1 MIKYPKKLLD
11 NDTVG
16 ITAIS
21 LSANLEKIDMAEEN
35 LKKYGLNVIET
46 KDVRNESKN
55 FISASDKQ
63 RAEEFVKLYLDDNIK
78 HIIAARGGEFAI
90 DIIPY
95 LHKYKDDIEKNNVV
109 KYLQGYSDISLIN
122 YYLTTNYNIATLHA
136 ENISDFSMKKYHESL
151 LNTIKLLKGDFVNDE
166 FIQDSFDKYQKEELE
181 DSLEYNLTEKVK
193 YKSIYEDNECTFSG
207 RIIGGCIDVITQL
220 IGTKYD
226 NTVNFCKQFDEGV
239 IWYIDNFG
247 LDSLELYRRLLQM
260 KNAGFFFNANGFLF
274 GRTIN
279 DISNPDFTYEYALKK
294 ALGDLNVNIIYDVD
308 IGHVPPQFTIV
319 NGSYAKFEYFD
330 NKGRLTQI
338 LKE

>member
-1 MIKYPKKLLD
+1 MIKYAKKLVD

-35 LKKYGLNVIET
+35 FKKYGFNVIET
-46 KDVRNESKN
+46 SDVRNEPKN
-55 FISASDKQ
+55 FVSASASK
-63 RAEEFVKLYLDDNIK
+63 RAEEFVKLYLDDNVK

-95 LHKYKDDIEKNNVV
+95 LHKYKDDIEKNNFV

-136 ENISDFSMKKYHESL
+136 ENISEFAMKKYHKSL
-151 LNTIKLLKGDFVNDE
+151 LNTIKLLKGDFFYDE
-166 FIQDSFDKYQKEELE
+166 FIQDSFDMYQREELE

-193 YKSIYEDNECTFSG
+193 YKSLYKDNECSFSG

-226 NTVNFCKQFDEGV
+226 NTINFCKQFDEGI

-260 KNAGFFFNANGFLF
+260 KNAGFFFNTMGFLF

-279 DISNPDFTYEYALKK
+279 NISNPDFTYEYALKK
-294 ALGDLNVNIIYDVD
+294 VLGDLNVNVIYDVD

-338 LKE
+338 LK

>member
-55 FISASDKQ
+55 FISASDRQ

-151 LNTIKLLKGDFVNDE
+151 LNTIKLLKGDFINDE

-193 YKSIYEDNECTFSG
+193 YKSLYKDNECSFSG

>member
-63 RAEEFVKLYLDDNIK
+63 RAEEFVKLYLDNDIK

-193 YKSIYEDNECTFSG
+193 YKSLYKDNECSFSG

-226 NTVNFCKQFDEGV
+226 NTINFCKQFDEGV

-279 DISNPDFTYEYALKK
+279 NISNPDFTYEYALKK
-294 ALGDLNVNIIYDVD
+294 VLGDLNVNVVYDVD

-338 LKE
+338 LK

>member
-151 LNTIKLLKGDFVNDE
+151 LNTIKLLKGDFINDE

-193 YKSIYEDNECTFSG
+193 YKSIYKDNECSFSG
-207 RIIGGCIDVITQL
+207 RIIGGCIDVITLL

-226 NTVNFCKQFDEGV
+226 NTINFCKQFDEGI

-260 KNAGFFFNANGFLF
+260 KNAGFFFNTKGFLF

-279 DISNPDFTYEYALKK
+279 NISNPDFTYEYALKK
-294 ALGDLNVNIIYDVD
+294 VLGDLNVNVVYDVD

-338 LKE
+338 LK

>member
-1 MIKYPKKLLD
+1 MKYPKKLVD

-21 LSANLEKIDMAEEN
+21 LSANLEKISLAEEN
-35 LKKYGLNVIET
+35 LKKYGFNIIET
-46 KDVRNESKN
+46 SDVRNEAKN
-55 FISASDKQ
+55 FVSASDRQ

-95 LHKYKDDIEKNNVV
+95 LHKYKDDIEKNNFV

-136 ENISDFSMKKYHESL
+136 ENISEFAMKKYHKSL
-151 LNTIKLLKGDFVNDE
+151 LNTIKLLKGDFFYDE
-166 FIQDSFDKYQKEELE
+166 FIQDSFDMYQREELE

-193 YKSIYEDNECTFSG
+193 YKSLYKDNECSFSG

-226 NTVNFCKQFDEGV
+226 NTINFCKQFDEGV

-260 KNAGFFFNANGFLF
+260 KNAGFFFNTNGFLF

>member
-55 FISASDKQ
+55 FISASDRQ

-193 YKSIYEDNECTFSG
+193 YKSIYEGNECTFSG

-260 KNAGFFFNANGFLF
+260 KNAGFFFNTNGFLF

-338 LKE
+338 LK

>member
-1 MIKYPKKLLD
+1 MIKYAKKLVD

-55 FISASDKQ
+55 YISASDKQ

-193 YKSIYEDNECTFSG
+193 YKSLYKGNECSFSG

-226 NTVNFCKQFDEGV
+226 NTINFCKQFDEGI

-279 DISNPDFTYEYALKK
+279 NISNPDFTYEYALKK
-294 ALGDLNVNIIYDVD
+294 VLGDLNVNVIYDVD

-338 LKE
+338 LK

>member
-151 LNTIKLLKGDFVNDE
+151 LNTIKLLEGDFVNDE

-193 YKSIYEDNECTFSG
+193 YKSLYKGNECSFSG

-226 NTVNFCKQFDEGV
+226 NTINFCKQFDEGI

-260 KNAGFFFNANGFLF
+260 KNAGFFFNTNGFLF

-279 DISNPDFTYEYALKK
+279 NISNPDFTYEYALKK
-294 ALGDLNVNIIYDVD
+294 VLGDLNVNVIYDVD

-338 LKE
+338 LK

>member
-95 LHKYKDDIEKNNVV
+95 LHKYKEDIKKNNDV

-136 ENISDFSMKKYHESL
+136 ENISEFAMKKYHESL
-151 LNTIKLLKGDFVNDE
+151 INTIKLLKGDIINDE

-193 YKSIYEDNECTFSG
+193 YKSLYKGNECSFSG

-226 NTVNFCKQFDEGV
+226 NTINFCKQFDEGI

-338 LKE
+338 LK

>member
-1 MIKYPKKLLD
+1 
-11 NDTVG
+11 
-16 ITAIS
+16 
-21 LSANLEKIDMAEEN
+21 MAEEN
-35 LKKYGLNVIET
+35 LKKYGFNIIET
-46 KDVRNESKN
+46 SDVRNEAKN
-55 FISASDKQ
+55 FVSASDST
-63 RAEEFVKLYLDDNIK
+63 RAEEFIKIYLDDDIK

-95 LHKYKDDIEKNNVV
+95 LHKYKEDINNCNVV

-136 ENISDFSMKKYHESL
+136 ENISEFAMKKYHKSL
-151 LNTIKLLKGDFVNDE
+151 LNTIKLLKGDFFNNE
-166 FIQDSFDKYQKEELE
+166 FIQDSFDMYQKEELE

-193 YKSIYEDNECTFSG
+193 YKIIYEGNECTFSG

-308 IGHVPPQFTIV
+308 IGHLPPMWSMV
-319 NGSYAKFEYFD
+319 NGSFGEFHYK
-330 NKGRLTQI
+330 NGKGYIIQD
-338 LKE
+338 LK

>member
-63 RAEEFVKLYLDDNIK
+63 RAEEFVKLYLDNDIK

-181 DSLEYNLTEKVK
+181 DSLEYNLTEKVE

-279 DISNPDFTYEYALKK
+279 NISNPDFTYEYALKK
-294 ALGDLNVNIIYDVD
+294 VLGDLNVNVVYDVD

-338 LKE
+338 LK

>member
-55 FISASDKQ
+55 FISASDRQ

-193 YKSIYEDNECTFSG
+193 YKSLYKGNECSFSG

-226 NTVNFCKQFDEGV
+226 NTINFCKQFDEGI

-279 DISNPDFTYEYALKK
+279 NISNPDFTYEYALKK
-294 ALGDLNVNIIYDVD
+294 VLGDLNVNVIYDVD

-338 LKE
+338 LK

>member
-193 YKSIYEDNECTFSG
+193 YKSLYKDNECSFSG

-279 DISNPDFTYEYALKK
+279 NISNPDFTYEYALKK
-294 ALGDLNVNIIYDVD
+294 VLGDLNVNVIYDVD

-338 LKE
+338 LK

>member
-55 FISASDKQ
+55 FISASDRQ

-193 YKSIYEDNECTFSG
+193 YKSLYKGNECSFSG

-260 KNAGFFFNANGFLF
+260 KNAGFFFNTNGFLF

-338 LKE
+338 LK

>member
-193 YKSIYEDNECTFSG
+193 YKSLYKDNECSFSG

-226 NTVNFCKQFDEGV
+226 NTVNFCKQFDEGI

-338 LKE
+338 LK

>member
-1 MIKYPKKLLD
+1 MMKYPKKLVD

-55 FISASDKQ
+55 FISASDRQ

-90 DIIPY
+90 DIIPC

-338 LKE
+338 LK

>member
-151 LNTIKLLKGDFVNDE
+151 LNTIKLLKGDFINDE

-193 YKSIYEDNECTFSG
+193 YKSLYKDNECSFSG

-279 DISNPDFTYEYALKK
+279 NISNPDFTYEYALKK
-294 ALGDLNVNIIYDVD
+294 VLGDLNVNVIYDVD

-338 LKE
+338 LK

>member
-63 RAEEFVKLYLDDNIK
+63 RAEEFVKLYLDNDIK

-151 LNTIKLLKGDFVNDE
+151 INTIKLLKGDIINDE

-193 YKSIYEDNECTFSG
+193 YKSLYKGNECSFSG

-260 KNAGFFFNANGFLF
+260 KNAGFFFNTNGFLF

-338 LKE
+338 LK

>member
-1 MIKYPKKLLD
+1 MMKYPKKLVD

-35 LKKYGLNVIET
+35 LKKYGLNIIET
-46 KDVRNESKN
+46 SDVRNEPKN
-55 FISASDKQ
+55 FVSASDKQ

-151 LNTIKLLKGDFVNDE
+151 INTIKLLNGDIINDE

-193 YKSIYEDNECTFSG
+193 YKSLYKGNECSFSG

-226 NTVNFCKQFDEGV
+226 NTINFCKQFDEGI

-260 KNAGFFFNANGFLF
+260 KNAGFFFNTNGFLF

-330 NKGRLTQI
+330 NEGRLTQI
-338 LKE
+338 LK

>member
-1 MIKYPKKLLD
+1 MIKYAKKLVD

-35 LKKYGLNVIET
+35 LKKYGFNVIET
-46 KDVRNESKN
+46 SDVRKESKN
-55 FISASDKQ
+55 FVSESDSK
-63 RAEEFVKLYLDDNIK
+63 RAEEFVKLYLDDNVK

-95 LHKYKDDIEKNNVV
+95 LHKYKDDIEKNNFV

-136 ENISDFSMKKYHESL
+136 ENISEFAMKKYHKSL
-151 LNTIKLLKGDFVNDE
+151 LNTIKLLKGDFFNNE
-166 FIQDSFDKYQKEELE
+166 FIQDSFDMYQREELE

-193 YKSIYEDNECTFSG
+193 YKSLYKDNECIFSG

-226 NTVNFCKQFDEGV
+226 NTINFCKQFDEGI

-260 KNAGFFFNANGFLF
+260 KNAGFFFNTKGFLF

-279 DISNPDFTYEYALKK
+279 NISNPDFTYEYALKK
-294 ALGDLNVNIIYDVD
+294 VLGDLNVNVIYDVD

-338 LKE
+338 LK

>member
-55 FISASDKQ
+55 FISASDRQ

-95 LHKYKDDIEKNNVV
+95 LHKYKEDIKKSNAV

-193 YKSIYEDNECTFSG
+193 YKSLYKGNECSFSG

-226 NTVNFCKQFDEGV
+226 NTINFCKQFDEGI

-279 DISNPDFTYEYALKK
+279 NISNPDFTYEYALKK
-294 ALGDLNVNIIYDVD
+294 VLGDLNVNVVYDVD

-338 LKE
+338 LK

>member
-63 RAEEFVKLYLDDNIK
+63 RAEEFVKLYLDNDIK

-338 LKE
+338 LK